1 MCDLSIEEIK
11 TAADPVATC
20 KEQIRRWNISYS
32 RYCVSRRGGLYYEDH
47 IAALEKLLHEL
58 KED

>member
-1 MCDLSIEEIK
+1 MRDLSIEEIK
-11 TAADPVATC
+11 TAADPVAAC
-20 KEQIRRWNISYS
+20 KEQIRRWKISYS
-32 RYCVSRRGGLYYEDH
+32 RYCASRRGGLYYEDH

>member
-1 MCDLSIEEIK
+1 MRDLSIEEIK
-11 TAADPVATC
+11 TAADPVAAC
-20 KEQIRRWNISYS
+20 KEQIRRWKISY
-32 RYCVSRRGGLYYEDH
+32 SRRGGLYYEDH

>member
-1 MCDLSIEEIK
+1 MRDLSIEEIK
-11 TAADPVATC
+11 TAADPVAAC
-20 KEQIRRWNISYS
+20 KEQIRRWKISYS
-32 RYCVSRRGGLYYEDH
+32 CYCGSRRGGLYYEDH